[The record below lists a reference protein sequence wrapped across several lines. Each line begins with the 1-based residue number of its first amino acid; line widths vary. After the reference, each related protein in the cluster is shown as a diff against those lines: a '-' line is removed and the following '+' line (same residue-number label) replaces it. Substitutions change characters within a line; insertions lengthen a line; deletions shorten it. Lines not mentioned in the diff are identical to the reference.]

1 MALTYDPNEK
11 KIEIYNTN
19 VINTNNEDDIILIT
33 ILGILTYTW
42 TNKTNMVIIININ
55 ITQHYQ
61 EKYEH

>member
-1 MALTYDPNEK
+1 M
-11 KIEIYNTN
+11 EINNTI

-42 TNKTNMVIIININ
+42 TNKTTMVIIININ

>member
-1 MALTYDPNEK
+1 MTLTK
-11 KIEIYNTN
+11 KRIEINNTD

-42 TNKTNMVIIININ
+42 TNKTTMVIIININ

>member
-1 MALTYDPNEK
+1 MTLMRK
-11 KIEIYNTN
+11 RIKIYNTN